1 MIGRVGLTGNTT
13 GPHLHLEIWSAGR
26 AGRPAPRPAGAPVI
40 LDLGPIVR
48 GLVPFAPVVAA
59 AFGLL
64 LAAALVA
71 RLVPVARQRAY
82 DRASA
87 TETVR
92 LVIALPARVDAD
104 PSLAVECIRA
114 IHPRAAARLRRLA
127 RRLAPRS
134 SSGSS
139 ARGGALAWEIE
150 TNRQTAAL
158 VETSLRTLYPGVAI
172 ETTDAPDRPPA
183 AVAIGRLTGSA
194 GWPLREVAAPEARVL
209 RALAAALEHAPAD
222 AEVRLRLIAR
232 PVPPDVW
239 RRAVTPP
246 EEAGSTSGSSL
257 IGRAVI
263 DAILLRPTAAT
274 GPAGA
279 GSALARRARGGE
291 PQAPRRR
298 RVRCRPP
305 PRGRR
310 RHRRR
315 RRGAPVAPRRTS
327 PPSSTTAGRRS
338 AGRSGVAPAG
348 QRRPPG
354 SRTGSSRSC
363 GTCPTDRST
372 APALPAPVRSVPR
385 HRASTGAS
393 GSCSGESRG
402 RPFALPADALA
413 RHLAVF
419 GSTGSG
425 KSTLLL
431 NLVLA
436 LAESPIGATV
446 IDPHGDLTT
455 DILERLPASAAT
467 RVHVLRLADR
477 DHPRGFNFLER
488 TSPDEAQLVTS
499 EFVELFEDL
508 WPRFCGPKMQH
519 YLRHALLTLLATPE
533 PGTIIELT
541 RILTDDAFREPLVDD
556 VTDPLVAAFWRT
568 EWPGP
573 KERERDSSIKAV
585 LNKLG
590 AFVTYASIRN
600 VVGQGVS
607 TIRPRALM
615 DRGDILLVDLS
626 GVGGDN
632 ANLFGAMLI
641 SRCLIDATGRQGTPR
656 ESRRQHVL
664 VVDEAQR
671 FDTRALGKIA
681 VEGRKFGLAL
691 ALASQSLG
699 GLGERLRNT
708 VLTNAACLALLVA
721 GRRRPARARAPGGS
735 GARSTS
741 SQRCAGSRCCS
752 GCRGPTAARASTAG
766 RSARPGRPTRPPG
779 RRSWPGA
786 TRAMPGRST
795 TSRPRSPGGR
805 ARSPSPRRR
814 PRARPRGRP
823 REPRR
828 DP

>member
-1 MIGRVGLTGNTT
+1 M
-13 GPHLHLEIWSAGR
+13 
-26 AGRPAPRPAGAPVI
+26 I

-48 GLVPFAPVVAA
+48 GLVPFAPAAAA

-64 LAAALVA
+64 VAAVLVV

-87 TETVR
+87 KETIR

-104 PSLAVECIRA
+104 PSLAVELIRG
-114 IHPRAAARLRRLA
+114 IHPRQRRGFDAWRVGWPRVELRVVS
-127 RRLAPRS
+127 RS
-134 SSGSS
+134 
-139 ARGGALAWEIE
+139 GALAWEIE

-158 VETSLRTLYPGVAI
+158 VETSLRSLYPGVAI
-172 ETTDAPDRPPA
+172 ETTDAPDRPPV

-239 RRAVTPP
+239 HRAVTPP
-246 EEAGSTSGSSL
+246 EEADSTSGSSL

-274 GPAGA
+274 GP
-279 GSALARRARGGE
+279 GE
-291 PQAPRRR
+291 PVRRSPAEREAANRKRRGVVGFDVGLRLEVAGVTADAAEALLWRLVHFTAELDDGRQAIRWEI
-298 RVRCRPP
+298 
-305 PRGRR
+305 
-310 RHRRR
+310 
-315 RRGAPVAPRRTS
+315 RRGAGGTVPPARLADWELAQLWYLPDGSFDRAGFARARPLGAA
-327 PPSSTTAGRRS
+327 PPSEHGRL
-338 AGRSGVAPAG
+338 GLV
-348 QRRPPG
+348 
-354 SRTGSSRSC
+354 
-363 GTCPTDRST
+363 
-372 APALPAPVRSVPR
+372 L
-385 HRASTGAS
+385 
-393 GSCSGESRG
+393 GESRG

-436 LAESPIGATV
+436 LAETPIGATV

-541 RILTDDAFREPLVDD
+541 RILTDDAFREPLVAD

-573 KERERDSSIKAV
+573 RERERDSSIKAV

-607 TIRPRALM
+607 TIRPRTLM

-708 VLTNAACLALLVA
+708 VLTNAACLALLSPGADDLRGLARLVA
-721 GRRRPARARAPGGS
+721 PVSIDELTAMRRFEVLLRMPRPDGRPGVYGGTVSPPGPSDPATAAAIV
-735 GARSTS
+735 ARSD
-741 SQRCAGSRCCS
+741 
-752 GCRGPTAARASTAG
+752 ARD
-766 RSARPGRPTRPPG
+766 ARPVDVVAAEVA
-779 RRSWPGA
+779 RRSGPIPKREEQAQGGA
-786 TRAMPGRST
+786 EGSAKGAQT
-795 TSRPRSPGGR
+795 
-805 ARSPSPRRR
+805 
-814 PRARPRGRP
+814 
-823 REPRR
+823 
-828 DP
+828 

>member
-1 MIGRVGLTGNTT
+1 MHFTAELDDGRQ
-13 GPHLHLEIWSAGR
+13 A
-26 AGRPAPRPAGAPVI
+26 
-40 LDLGPIVR
+40 
-48 GLVPFAPVVAA
+48 
-59 AFGLL
+59 
-64 LAAALVA
+64 
-71 RLVPVARQRAY
+71 
-82 DRASA
+82 
-87 TETVR
+87 
-92 LVIALPARVDAD
+92 
-104 PSLAVECIRA
+104 IR
-114 IHPRAAARLRRLA
+114 
-127 RRLAPRS
+127 
-134 SSGSS
+134 
-139 ARGGALAWEIE
+139 WEI
-150 TNRQTAAL
+150 
-158 VETSLRTLYPGVAI
+158 
-172 ETTDAPDRPPA
+172 
-183 AVAIGRLTGSA
+183 
-194 GWPLREVAAPEARVL
+194 
-209 RALAAALEHAPAD
+209 
-222 AEVRLRLIAR
+222 
-232 PVPPDVW
+232 
-239 RRAVTPP
+239 
-246 EEAGSTSGSSL
+246 
-257 IGRAVI
+257 
-263 DAILLRPTAAT
+263 
-274 GPAGA
+274 
-279 GSALARRARGGE
+279 
-291 PQAPRRR
+291 
-298 RVRCRPP
+298 
-305 PRGRR
+305 
-310 RHRRR
+310 
-315 RRGAPVAPRRTS
+315 RRGAGGTAPPARLADWELAQLWYLPDGSFDRAGFARARPLGAA
-327 PPSSTTAGRRS
+327 PPSEH
-338 AGRSGVAPAG
+338 
-348 QRRPPG
+348 G
-354 SRTGSSRSC
+354 SLG
-363 GTCPTDRST
+363 
-372 APALPAPVRSVPR
+372 LVL
-385 HRASTGAS
+385 
-393 GSCSGESRG
+393 GESRG

-541 RILTDDAFREPLVDD
+541 RILTDDAFREPLVDK

-656 ESRRQHVL
+656 DSRRQHVL

-721 GRRRPARARAPGGS
+721 GRRRPARARAPGGA
-735 GARSTS
+735 GLGRRAR
-741 SQRCAGSRCCS
+741 RHAPVRGPAPDAGSR
-752 GCRGPTAARASTAG
+752 RASRVCTAG
-766 RSARPGRPTRPPG
+766 RSARPGPSDPAT
-779 RRSWPGA
+779 GA
-786 TRAMPGRST
+786 AIV
-795 TSRPRSPGGR
+795 
-805 ARSPSPRRR
+805 ARSDARDARPVDGVRAEVRRR
-814 PRARPRGRP
+814 AGGDDEVPTKQADVAGAAQPEQQRGHQT
-823 REPRR
+823 
-828 DP
+828 

>member
-1 MIGRVGLTGNTT
+1 MV
-13 GPHLHLEIWSAGR
+13 
-26 AGRPAPRPAGAPVI
+26 
-40 LDLGPIVR
+40 LDLASLVRAIAPLFPVLGAVGVLVLVEMLGVRLAPI
-48 GLVPFAPVVAA
+48 L
-59 AFGLL
+59 
-64 LAAALVA
+64 
-71 RLVPVARQRAY
+71 RQRAY

-87 TETVR
+87 KETVR

-104 PSLAVECIRA
+104 PNLAVELIRG
-114 IHPRAAARLRRLA
+114 IHPRQRRGFDAWRVGWPSIELRVV
-127 RRLAPRS
+127 S
-134 SSGSS
+134 
-139 ARGGALAWEIE
+139 RGGALAWEIE
-150 TNRQTAAL
+150 TNRQLAAL
-158 VETSLRTLYPGVAI
+158 AEAGFRTLYPGVAI
-172 ETTDAPDRPPA
+172 ETSEVPDRPPA
-183 AVAIGRLTGSA
+183 AVAIGRLEGTA
-194 GWPLREVAAPEARVL
+194 GWPLREVAAPEAHVL
-209 RALAAALEHAPAD
+209 RALAAGLEHAPTD
-222 AEVRLRLIAR
+222 AEVRLRLTAR

-239 RRAVTPP
+239 RRQVTLP
-246 EEAGSTSGSSL
+246 EDAGSMSGSSL

-263 DAILLRPTAAT
+263 DAILLQPTSAPPSPEPVRRSPAEREAANRKRR
-274 GPAGA
+274 GVVGFDVGLRLEVAGVTA
-279 GSALARRARGGE
+279 EASEALLWRLTHFTAELDDGG
-291 PQAPRRR
+291 QAIRWEI
-298 RVRCRPP
+298 
-305 PRGRR
+305 
-310 RHRRR
+310 
-315 RRGAPVAPRRTS
+315 RRGAGGT
-327 PPSSTTAGRRS
+327 
-338 AGRSGVAPAG
+338 VAPARLADWELAQLWYLPDG
-348 QRRPPG
+348 SFDRAGFARARPLGAAPSTQQG
-354 SRTGSSRSC
+354 SLG
-363 GTCPTDRST
+363 
-372 APALPAPVRSVPR
+372 LVL
-385 HRASTGAS
+385 
-393 GSCSGESRG
+393 GESRG
-402 RPFALPADALA
+402 RAFALPADALA

-446 IDPHGDLTT
+446 IDPHGDLTN
-455 DILERLPASAAT
+455 DILERLPPTAGE

-488 TSPDEAQLVTS
+488 ASPDEAQLVTS

-519 YLRHALLTLLATPE
+519 YLRHALLTLLAAHE
-533 PGTIIELT
+533 PQTIIELT
-541 RILTDDAFREPLVDD
+541 RVLTDDPFREPFVRS

-573 KERERDSSIKAV
+573 RERERDSSIKAV

-607 TIRPRALM
+607 TVRPRALM
-615 DRGDILLVDLS
+615 DTGGILLVDLS

-708 VLTNAACLALLVA
+708 VLTNAACIALLSPGADDLRGLARLVA
-721 GRRRPARARAPGGS
+721 PVSVDELSAMRRFEVLLRMPGPDGRPGVYGGTISPPGPSEPATAAAIVARSDQRDARPVDAVRAEVRRRAGGDPP
-735 GARSTS
+735 TPPD
-741 SQRCAGSRCCS
+741 AG
-752 GCRGPTAARASTAG
+752 
-766 RSARPGRPTRPPG
+766 
-779 RRSWPGA
+779 GA
-786 TRAMPGRST
+786 TGSDAT
-795 TSRPRSPGGR
+795 
-805 ARSPSPRRR
+805 
-814 PRARPRGRP
+814 
-823 REPRR
+823 
-828 DP
+828 

>member
-1 MIGRVGLTGNTT
+1 MIIDVGWVARGLASLAPLAVAIVGLAV
-13 GPHLHLEIWSAGR
+13 LL
-26 AGRPAPRPAGAPVI
+26 I
-40 LDLGPIVR
+40 L
-48 GLVPFAPVVAA
+48 VV
-59 AFGLL
+59 
-64 LAAALVA
+64 

-82 DRASA
+82 DRVSA

-92 LVIALPARVDAD
+92 LVVALPARAAADAG
-104 PSLAVECIRA
+104 LGVELIRA
-114 IHPRAAARLRRLA
+114 LHPRARRGFDAWRVGWPRIELRLVWRD
-127 RRLAPRS
+127 
-134 SSGSS
+134 GS
-139 ARGGALAWEIE
+139 LAWEIE
-150 TNRQTAAL
+150 TNRQVAAL
-158 VETSLRTLYPGVAI
+158 AMAQLRALYPGVAI
-172 ETTDAPDRPPA
+172 EASDVRDQPPA
-183 AVAIGRLTGSA
+183 ATAIGRLDGPA
-194 GWPLREVAAPEARVL
+194 GWPLREVAAPEARIP
-209 RALAAALEHAPAD
+209 RALAAALEHAPAGV
-222 AEVRLRLIAR
+222 EVRLRCIAR
-232 PVPPDVW
+232 PVPPEAW
-239 RRAVTPP
+239 RRDVAAA
-246 EEAGSTSGSSL
+246 EDAGPGSVRSL
-257 IGRAVI
+257 IGSAIVDAV
-263 DAILLRPTAAT
+263 LLRPTA
-274 GPAGA
+274 
-279 GSALARRARGGE
+279 GSA
-291 PQAPRRR
+291 PQAP
-298 RVRCRPP
+298 VRLSSAEREAQA
-305 PRGRR
+305 
-310 RHRRR
+310 RR
-315 RRGAPVAPRRTS
+315 RRGVVGFDVGLRLEVAGIAGPAAEALLWRLVHVTAELDDGRQAIRWSIRRGQGGG
-327 PPSSTTAGRRS
+327 ARS
-338 AGRSGVAPAG
+338 ARLADWELAQLWSLPDASFDEAGFTRARPLGAAP
-348 QRRPPG
+348 PV
-354 SRTGSSRSC
+354 SRDGL
-363 GTCPTDRST
+363 G
-372 APALPAPVRSVPR
+372 LVL
-385 HRASTGAS
+385 
-393 GSCSGESRG
+393 GESRG
-402 RPFALPADALA
+402 GPLALPADALA

-455 DILERLPASAAT
+455 DILERLPASAAA

-519 YLRHALLTLLATPE
+519 YLRHALLTLLAAPE

-541 RILTDDAFREPLVDD
+541 RILTDDAFRQPLVDD
-556 VTDPLVAAFWRT
+556 LTDPLVAAFWRT

-615 DRGDILLVDLS
+615 DRGEILLVDLS

-664 VVDEAQR
+664 IVDEAQR

-691 ALASQSLG
+691 ALASQSMG

-708 VLTNAACLALLVA
+708 VLTNAACLALL
-721 GRRRPARARAPGGS
+721 APGADDLRGL
-735 GARSTS
+735 ARLVAPVSLDELANM
-741 SQRCAGSRCCS
+741 RRFEVLL
-752 GCRGPTAARASTAG
+752 RMPGPDGRPGVYGGTVSAPGPSDPVTAAAIVV
-766 RSARPGRPTRPPG
+766 RSDARDARPVDDVAAEVAH
-779 RRSWPGA
+779 RSGPI
-786 TRAMPGRST
+786 PE
-795 TSRPRSPGGR
+795 
-805 ARSPSPRRR
+805 
-814 PRARPRGRP
+814 
-823 REPRR
+823 REPQAQGEVEGAAKGAHT
-828 DP
+828 